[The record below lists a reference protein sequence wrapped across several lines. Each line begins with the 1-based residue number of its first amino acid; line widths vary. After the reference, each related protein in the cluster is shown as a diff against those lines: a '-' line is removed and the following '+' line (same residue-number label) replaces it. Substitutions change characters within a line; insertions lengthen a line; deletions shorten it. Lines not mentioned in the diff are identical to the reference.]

1 MRVKYVPWGE
11 ALKLCYSLAGKIL
24 DSGASFDAIV
34 TISRGGLVPA
44 RIVSDVLGIE
54 EMYVIRSR
62 FWGIAGKV
70 FDEPQVSIHEPLDVD
85 GKDVLVVDEVVDTG
99 LTMGKVMKLIKGMGA
114 RDVKSAVLHYK
125 LTSSLRPDYYVEVVR
140 EWVWIFY
147 PWSFSETLY
156 SLAKREGGDV
166 LESALRIALRVGAEV
181 DLLGD
186 EALKLSLM
194 EYVRRNSS

>member
-11 ALKLCYSLAGKIL
+11 ALKLCYSLAGRIL

-44 RIVSDVLGIE
+44 RIISDVLGIE

-62 FWGIAGKV
+62 FWGVAGRV
-70 FDEPQVSIHEPLDVD
+70 FEEPQVSIHEPLDVS

-99 LTMGKVMKLIKGMGA
+99 LTMGKVVKLIRGMGA
-114 RDVKSAVLHYK
+114 RNVKSAVLHYK
-125 LTSSLRPDYYVEVVR
+125 LTSSLRPDYYVEVVK

-181 DLLGD
+181 DMLGA

-194 EYVRRNSS
+194 EYVRRDQR

>member
-11 ALKLCYSLAGKIL
+11 ALKLCYSLAGRIL

-125 LTSSLRPDYYVEVVR
+125 LTSSLKPDYYVEVVR

-166 LESALRIALRVGAEV
+166 LESALRIASRVGAEV

-194 EYVRRNSS
+194 EYVRRDNP

>member
-1 MRVKYVPWGE
+1 VRVKYVPWGE
-11 ALKLCYSLAGKIL
+11 ALKLCYSLAGRIL

-44 RIVSDVLGIE
+44 RIISDVLGIE

-62 FWGIAGKV
+62 FWGVAGRV
-70 FDEPQVSIHEPLDVD
+70 FEEPQVSIHEPLDVS

-99 LTMGKVMKLIKGMGA
+99 LTMGKVVKLIRGMGA
-114 RDVKSAVLHYK
+114 RNVKSAVLHYK
-125 LTSSLRPDYYVEVVR
+125 LTSSLRPDYYVEVVK

-181 DLLGD
+181 DMLGA

-194 EYVRRNSS
+194 EYVRRDQR

>member
-1 MRVKYVPWGE
+1 MRVRYVPWDE

-70 FDEPQVSIHEPLDVD
+70 FDEPQVSIHEPLDVS

-99 LTMGKVMKLIKGMGA
+99 LTMGKVMGIIKGMGA
-114 RDVKSAVLHYK
+114 RNVKSAVLHYK
-125 LTSSLRPDYYVEVVR
+125 LTSSLRPDYYVEVVK

-166 LESALRIALRVGAEV
+166 LESALRIASRIGAEV
-181 DLLGD
+181 SMLGA
-186 EALKLSLM
+186 ETLKLSLM
-194 EYVRRNSS
+194 EYVRRDNP

>member
-70 FDEPQVSIHEPLDVD
+70 FDEPQVSIHESLGVS

-99 LTMGKVMKLIKGMGA
+99 LTMGKVMGIIKGMGA
-114 RDVKSAVLHYK
+114 RNVKSAVLHYK
-125 LTSSLRPDYYVEVVR
+125 LTSSLRPDYYVEVVK

-166 LESALRIALRVGAEV
+166 LESALRIASRIGAEV
-181 DLLGD
+181 SMLGA
-186 EALKLSLM
+186 ETLKLSLM
-194 EYVRRNSS
+194 EYVRRDNP

>member
-70 FDEPQVSIHEPLDVD
+70 FDEPQVSIHEPLDVS

-99 LTMGKVMKLIKGMGA
+99 LTMGKVMEIIKGMGA
-114 RDVKSAVLHYK
+114 RNVKSAVLHYK
-125 LTSSLRPDYYVEVVR
+125 LTSSLRPDYYVEVVK

-166 LESALRIALRVGAEV
+166 LESALRIASRIGAEV
-181 DLLGD
+181 SMLGA
-186 EALKLSLM
+186 ETLKLSLM
-194 EYVRRNSS
+194 EYVRRDNP

>member
-11 ALKLCYSLAGKIL
+11 ALKLCYSLARKIL

-99 LTMGKVMKLIKGMGA
+99 LTMSKVMKLIKGMGA

-125 LTSSLRPDYYVEVVR
+125 LTSSLKPDYYVEVVR

-166 LESALRIALRVGAEV
+166 LESALRIASRVGAEV

-194 EYVRRNSS
+194 EYLRRDNP

>member
-24 DSGASFDAIV
+24 DSSASFDTIV

-125 LTSSLRPDYYVEVVR
+125 LTSSLKPDYYVEVVR

-181 DLLGD
+181 DLLGA

-194 EYVRRNSS
+194 EYVRRDNS